1 MLQLGRNLELKTRL
15 ANTEIQS
22 EIVRGVSGRAG
33 YCWVKRHNNAPSIC
47 MKPRLTQAP
56 APAEVLLLIASLFI
70 GISLPAFAADAPNA
84 RPRPNPAPVAP
95 IPPAAPGAPPP
106 IPASPAAP
114 APDFSATQ
122 VSDID
127 PATGLPMPPWVD
139 PNWPDPGKLLPEIN
153 YDALP
158 LEHVALQLRQDF
170 KNAFDVLIP
179 NQWQHPADASITV
192 SPGMTPVRLQLR
204 NVSATEIFFAM
215 NLMFATE
222 NSPYRW
228 ELRMNGNRPI
238 AMLRVLPQLLP
249 AALAPP
255 PPPPPVTRMVHFV
268 GDLVDGNPSA
278 SAMEDLVK
286 TVSDIYQKAH
296 GSPKSVI
303 QFHKESQLLIIT
315 GTGEQIGFVQLTLS
329 ALREKARFKQ
339 LAAPQPNPAKDK
351 TEEIKPQ

>member
-1 MLQLGRNLELKTRL
+1 
-15 ANTEIQS
+15 
-22 EIVRGVSGRAG
+22 
-33 YCWVKRHNNAPSIC
+33 
-47 MKPRLTQAP
+47 
-56 APAEVLLLIASLFI
+56 
-70 GISLPAFAADAPNA
+70 
-84 RPRPNPAPVAP
+84 
-95 IPPAAPGAPPP
+95 
-106 IPASPAAP
+106 
-114 APDFSATQ
+114 
-122 VSDID
+122 
-127 PATGLPMPPWVD
+127 VD
-139 PNWPDPGKLLPEIN
+139 PNWPDTGKLLPEVT

-158 LEHVALQLRQDF
+158 LEHVALHLRQEF

-192 SPGMTPVRLQLR
+192 SPGTTSVRLQLR
-204 NVSATEIFFAM
+204 NVTASEIFGAM

-238 AMLRVLPQLLP
+238 AMLRVLPQPLP

-255 PPPPPVTRMVHFV
+255 PPTPSVTRMVHIV